1 MPLGV
6 PPDPIFMPY
15 TNMSAPSSSGS
26 HRFTARSDLPLSSPL
41 NQSVTRPLDIETD
54 PLPSLSNSVLA
65 NRRMTKG
72 KHQDGND
79 LGPQQENY
87 QHHHMHHHH
96 QPEEENL
103 MHGIALDSLAK

>member
-1 MPLGV
+1 
-6 PPDPIFMPY
+6 
-15 TNMSAPSSSGS
+15 
-26 HRFTARSDLPLSSPL
+26 
-41 NQSVTRPLDIETD
+41 
-54 PLPSLSNSVLA
+54 
-65 NRRMTKG
+65 MTKG
-72 KHQDGND
+72 KHQDGNG